1 MEERSLLIRRL
12 STGSVFRIIAAGSFF
27 SMIPLTIF
35 FGILALFGLDTIKW
49 NNAPIHGVSGLLL
62 SPLLGVFMAAFFT
75 AFGGVALAFGLWLY
89 SKFRPLRLRVV
100 EESGT

>member
-1 MEERSLLIRRL
+1 MEERSLSIRRL

-49 NNAPIHGVSGLLL
+49 NNAPIHGLSGLLL
-62 SPLLGVFMAAFFT
+62 SPLLGVVGGGRKLHT
-75 AFGGVALAFGLWLY
+75 FGGPKLHT
-89 SKFRPLRLRVV
+89 R
-100 EESGT
+100 